1 LEDPSTDSAWIDGQ
15 GPNLKGPTFLRKQ
28 QSPKKKKNIKT
39 MGPKSW
45 EFYPSGR
52 DAVIKT
58 SEQWMDSKRLDDDLG
73 PGANA
78 I

>member
-1 LEDPSTDSAWIDGQ
+1 
-15 GPNLKGPTFLRKQ
+15 LRKQ
-28 QSPKKKKNIKT
+28 HSPKKKKNIKT